1 MSNIAK
7 STAHLSPAKK
17 RALLAQLLQQK
28 GKLEPYPLS
37 FAQRRLWFLEQW
49 EPHSPLYNLSSVL
62 HIKGPLQQSALQDS
76 LNEIIRRHGSLR
88 TIFDTR
94 DDQPVQFILPLLT
107 ISLPLIDLS
116 SLSATEREAALH
128 SLLLQEE
135 TFPFDL
141 TEGPLVRATLLL
153 LQEAEHILFLSMHHI
168 ISDGW
173 SMGIVFRELACLYN
187 AYIQGQP
194 SPLPDLPIQ
203 YINFALWQH
212 EWLQGSVLVQQQAYW
227 RTQLARVPTLLTLPT
242 DHPRP
247 ASQTFDGSDLPFTLS
262 PALSDQLR
270 ALSRREGVT
279 IFMLLLSA
287 FAILLARYSGQDDLV
302 IGTPIANRTRTEI
315 EGLIGFFVNT
325 LPLRIDLSGNPD
337 FHQLLTRVREMTLDA
352 YIAQDMPFEKL
363 IEDVAPARSLSHSPL
378 FQAMF
383 ILQNIPQTTEQ
394 MRELTVRRMEGVG
407 TTAMF
412 DLTLALIDSE
422 QGFHGG
428 FNYKTTLF
436 EQATIAHMTAHFQTL
451 LEDIVAHPRCQV
463 AELALLSQSERSL
476 LLKQWDYVPE
486 GSAVDC
492 CVHTLFEEQAASIP
506 GATAIVFEGA
516 TYTYQELNQRSNQL
530 ARLLMAQGV
539 KPAQPLAIML
549 GRGPAQIIAL
559 FAILKV
565 GCPFVC
571 FDDQTPALR
580 LQQILV
586 ETAPPCILTEVS
598 CFYTRPE
605 LAAIIGEQATIVL
618 LDTPTQPTLSFPVIT
633 CDQCAAYP
641 DTNLYLA
648 GSTLAPAYIAYTS
661 GSTGQPKGIIQS
673 HRNFARF
680 IHWFSTY
687 FHIQPD
693 SRIAQ
698 WPSITFDPALAEIF
712 STLCS
717 GATLFL
723 LNKTL
728 STDPEAMASWLQ
740 QQRIHFLQ
748 TVPAFFRYMLPHLL
762 QAHPGHDQAG
772 QGPFPY
778 LETLILTGDVL
789 SVDLA
794 ADIVQHLGNDLTLYN
809 LYGPTEVVLA
819 TSYAVREVQAGQCSI
834 PVGRPIAGSQVFILD
849 QSQQMCPL
857 GVIGEIYVR
866 GNYVSDGYF
875 KQPQESQQAFLQN
888 PLHHAFPERV
898 YRTGDLGRW
907 LPDGTIEFFG
917 RRDQQ
922 VKIRGMRVELEEI
935 EAVLQQYEGV
945 RSCAVMAHPDEQGEQ
960 RLVAYI
966 TSAQLTLHAPVS
978 AIQIYLR
985 QHLPDYMCPVLI
997 ITLEALPLTA
1007 SGKVNRLA
1015 LPTPDWKHLDIETSY
1030 VAPRTPQERIIADI
1044 WSELLHV
1051 SQIGVYDN
1059 FFALGGHSLLATQV
1073 VARIRNL
1080 FTQELSLRSLFETP
1094 TVAGLAYAMEQRRA
1108 IDQDVQVSPIVY
1120 RQQVEYLPLSFAQQR
1135 LWFLDQLLLGTTL
1148 YVLPL
1153 FLRINGMLDL
1163 VALEK
1168 SLHDI
1173 ARRHEILRTYFVLV
1187 DGQPTQQ
1194 IVEQSSLVLSI
1205 TDISHLTVKER
1216 EQKIQ
1221 NQMREEEIQP
1231 FDLAREPLWRASIV
1245 RCQANEYM
1253 LLLSMHH
1260 IISDAWST
1268 SIFFYE
1274 LAHFYAYHA
1283 HGKRVNLP
1291 SLPIQYA
1298 DFALWQRQWLQGEV
1312 LERQLSY
1319 WRHQL
1324 TAVPSLLEL
1333 PLDHVRPPLQTH
1345 RGAELSFRLSQEL
1358 TQRLN
1363 VLSRK
1368 EGTTLFMTLLAAF
1381 ALLLASYSGQDD
1393 LVIGTPIANRR
1404 HTEVEGLIGFFVNTL
1419 ALRVRLVG
1427 NASFRQLLASV
1438 REVTLGAYTHQDV
1451 PFEKL
1456 VEELT
1461 PDRHL
1466 DRSPLFQVMFVL
1478 QNAVSIDPHLADL
1491 TLTPLD
1497 SQHITARFDLTLM
1510 MADTAESLQATFEYN
1525 TDIFDDITIKRMQA
1539 HFQTL
1544 LEQAVAQP
1552 ERRLNQFSLLSAQE
1566 YQQII
1571 HDWNQP
1577 SYTLPSTLDLLAW
1590 LEQPAYHTP
1599 EAPALLHG
1607 QQTLSFC
1614 QMHSRA
1620 NVLAHFLRSRLRS
1633 PHSIIG
1639 ICLPRSLDLPIAL
1652 LACLKAGVAYLP
1664 LDPAFP
1670 AQRLSFMIADAGVSL
1685 LLTHSSLLPSIQPLL
1700 AARAISIVCLDQ
1712 DADALHA
1719 FPHTPPPRLQELDP
1733 LAYIIYTSGST
1744 GQPKGVEIS
1753 VNALTTF
1760 LHSMQSCLQ
1769 IRRQDRWLAITTLSF
1784 DIAALELLLPLCSG
1798 AELILAPQEL
1808 VADGPGLARLLHERQ
1823 ITVMQA
1829 TPITWRLLLDAGWS
1843 GQPTSLQIV
1852 CGGEAFPSDL
1862 LQPLQERGLRLWN
1875 VYGPTEA
1882 TIWATAHDLSK
1893 QESTGRIPLGHPLAN
1908 TRCYVL
1914 NDAWQPVP
1922 VGVIGEIYLGGEGVA
1937 RGYVRRPALT
1947 GERFIPDPFSTHP
1960 GARLYRSGDLGRWS
1974 VDGVLEYIGRVD
1986 GQVKLHGHRIEL
1998 GEIEVVLCAQV
2009 GVSAAVVQVQEVDPG
2024 VGLLVAYVVAEE
2036 TEKEGQVQQWRKA
2049 LQARLPDYM
2058 VPAMFVPLSH
2068 LPLTTNGKID
2078 RRKLPEPT
2086 KNLRAQAT
2094 EYVEPQNDLE
2104 RTIASIWQEV
2114 LHQENVSSH
2123 DNFFDL
2129 GGHSLLLAKVYSRLL
2144 SLISECDL
2152 SMIDLFRYPTISL
2165 LADYIAQHEQAGTDL
2180 RQRTE
2185 RTEIYKKRRHQR
2197 LTRQQTRHIR
2207 TTGEER

>member
-1 MSNIAK
+1 MSNMAK
-7 STAHLSPAKK
+7 STAHLSLAKK

-28 GKLEPYPLS
+28 GKSEPYALS

-49 EPHSPLYNLSSVL
+49 EPHSPLYNLTSVL
-62 HIKGPLQQSALQDS
+62 HIKGPLQQSALKYS

-88 TIFDTR
+88 TIFGTK
-94 DDQPVQFILPLLT
+94 DDQPVQFILSSLI
-107 ISLPLIDLS
+107 ISLPRIDLS
-116 SLSATEREAALH
+116 SLSTTEREAALH
-128 SLLLQEE
+128 DLLLQEE
-135 TFPFDL
+135 TAPFEL
-141 TEGPLVRATLLL
+141 TEGPLVRATLLH
-153 LQEAEHILFLSMHHI
+153 LQEAEHILLLSMHHI

-187 AYIQGQP
+187 ASIQGQP
-194 SPLPDLPIQ
+194 SPLPDLPVQ
-203 YINFALWQH
+203 YVNFTLWQH
-212 EWLQGSVLVQQQAYW
+212 EWLQGSVLAQQQAYW
-227 RTQLARVPTLLTLPT
+227 RTQLAGVPALLTLPT

-247 ASQTFDGSDLPFTLS
+247 ASQTFDGSDFPLTLS
-262 PALSDQLR
+262 PALSEQLR
-270 ALSRREGVT
+270 ALSRQEGVT

-287 FAILLARYSGQDDLV
+287 FAVLLARYSGQDDLV

-363 IEDVAPARSLSHSPL
+363 IEEVAPARSLGHSPL

-383 ILQNIPQTTEQ
+383 ILQNTPQATEQ
-394 MRELTVRRMEGVG
+394 MRDLTVLRMEGVG

-436 EQATIAHMTAHFQTL
+436 EQATIARMAAHFQTL
-451 LEDIVAHPRCQV
+451 LEDIVAHPRCQI
-463 AELALLSQSERSL
+463 AELALLSQSECSL

-486 GSAVDC
+486 GSAIDC

-506 GATAIVFEGA
+506 EATAIVFEGA
-516 TYTYQELNQRSNQL
+516 THTYQELNQRSNQL
-530 ARLLMAQGV
+530 ARLLIAQGV
-539 KPAQPLAIML
+539 KPGQPQAIML

-559 FAILKV
+559 FAVLKA

-586 ETAPPCILTEVS
+586 ETAPPCILTEAS

-618 LDTPTQPTLSFPVIT
+618 LDAHTQPTIAFPVIT
-633 CDQCAAYP
+633 CDQSAAYP
-641 DTNLYLA
+641 DTNLNVSV
-648 GSTLAPAYIAYTS
+648 STLAPAYIAYTS

-680 IHWFSTY
+680 ICWFSTY

-728 STDPEAMASWLQ
+728 STDPEAMVSWLQ

-748 TVPAFFRYMLPHLL
+748 TVPAFFHYMLQHLL
-762 QAHPGHDQAG
+762 QAPPEQRS
-772 QGPFPY
+772 FPY
-778 LETLILTGDVL
+778 LETLILTGEVL
-789 SVDLA
+789 PVDLA
-794 ADIVQHLGNDLTLYN
+794 ANILQHLGNDLTLYN
-809 LYGPTEVVLA
+809 LYGPTEVILA
-819 TSYAVREVQAGQCSI
+819 TSCAVKEVQVGQSSI

-849 QSQQMCPL
+849 QTQQLCPL

-866 GNYVSDGYF
+866 GNYISDGYF
-875 KQPQESQQAFLQN
+875 KHSQDGQQAFLQN
-888 PLHHAFPERV
+888 PLHNAFPERV

-945 RSCAVMAHPDEQGEQ
+945 RSCAVIAHPDEQGEQ

-966 TSAQLTLHAPVS
+966 TPAQSTLHTPAS

-985 QHLPDYMCPVLI
+985 QHLPDYMCPALI
-997 ITLEALPLTA
+997 ITLEELPLTA
-1007 SGKVNRLA
+1007 SGKVNRHA
-1015 LPTPDWKHLDIETSY
+1015 LPTPDWKYLDTETYY
-1030 VAPRTPQERIIADI
+1030 VAPRTPHESIIADI
-1044 WSELLHV
+1044 WSELLHLP
-1051 SQIGVYDN
+1051 QIGVYDN

-1080 FTQELSLRSLFETP
+1080 FKQELPLRNLFETP
-1094 TVAGLAYAMEQRRA
+1094 TVAGLACSVEQQRA
-1108 IDQDVQVSPIVY
+1108 SDQDVQASPIVH
-1120 RQQVEYLPLSFAQQR
+1120 RQQVEYLPPSFAQQR
-1135 LWFLDQLLLGTTL
+1135 LWFLDQLLPGTTL
-1148 YVLPL
+1148 YMLPL
-1153 FLRINGMLDL
+1153 FLRINGALDL

-1168 SLHDI
+1168 SFHDI
-1173 ARRHEILRTYFVLV
+1173 VRRHEILRTSFVLV

-1194 IVEQSSLVLSI
+1194 IVEQSSLALSI
-1205 TDISHLTVKER
+1205 TDISHLTATER
-1216 EQKIQ
+1216 EQEIQ
-1221 NQMREEEIQP
+1221 SQMREEETQP
-1231 FDLAREPLWRASIV
+1231 FDLAREPLWRARIV
-1245 RCQANEYM
+1245 RCHTNEHI
-1253 LLLSMHH
+1253 LLISMHH

-1268 SIFFYE
+1268 SIFFQE
-1274 LAHFYAYHA
+1274 LAHFYAH
-1283 HGKRVNLP
+1283 HVHDKPVNLQ

-1298 DFALWQRQWLQGEV
+1298 DFTLWQRQWLQGEA

-1324 TAVPSLLEL
+1324 TDAPSLLEL
-1333 PLDHVRPPLQTH
+1333 PIDHTRPHLQTH
-1345 RGAELSFRLSQEL
+1345 RGAETSFRLSQEL
-1358 TQRLN
+1358 TQRLK

-1368 EGTTLFMTLLAAF
+1368 EGTTLFMLLLAAF
-1381 ALLLASYSGQDD
+1381 ALLLAHYSGQDD

-1419 ALRVRLVG
+1419 ALRVRLAG
-1427 NASFRQLLASV
+1427 NPSFRQLLALV

-1456 VEELT
+1456 VEELA
-1461 PDRHL
+1461 PGRHL

-1510 MADTAESLQATFEYN
+1510 MADTNDGLQATFEYN
-1525 TDIFDDITIKRMQA
+1525 TDIFDNTTIRRMQA

-1552 ERRLNQFSLLSAQE
+1552 ERQLNQFSLLSAQE

-1571 HDWNQP
+1571 HGWNQP
-1577 SYTLPSTLDLLAW
+1577 SHSLASTLDLLAW
-1590 LEQPAYHTP
+1590 LEQPAHHTP
-1599 EAPALLHG
+1599 EAPALLCG

-1614 QMHSRA
+1614 QLHSRA
-1620 NVLAHFLRSRLRS
+1620 NVLAHFLRSRLLS
-1633 PHSIIG
+1633 PHAIIG
-1639 ICLPRSLDLPIAL
+1639 VCLPRSLDLPIAL
-1652 LACLKAGVAYLP
+1652 LACLKAGAAYLP

-1670 AQRLSFMIADAGVSL
+1670 AQRLNFMLADAGVSL
-1685 LLTHSSLLPSIQPLL
+1685 LLTHSSLLPFIQPTL
-1700 AARAISIVCLDQ
+1700 AAQAIPIVCLDQ
-1712 DADALHA
+1712 EADSLHA
-1719 FPHTPPPRLQELDP
+1719 FPKTPPPHLHEPDP
-1733 LAYIIYTSGST
+1733 LAYVIYTSGST

-1753 VNALTTF
+1753 LNALTTF
-1760 LHSMQSCLQ
+1760 LHAMQSCLQ
-1769 IRRQDRWLAITTLSF
+1769 ISSQDRWLAVTTLSF
-1784 DIAALELLLPLCSG
+1784 DIAALELLLPLCCG
-1798 AELILAPQEL
+1798 AELVLASQEIL
-1808 VADGPGLARLLHERQ
+1808 ADGPGLARLLHECQ

-1862 LQPLQERGLRLWN
+1862 LQPLQERGRRLWN

-1893 QESTGRIPLGHPLAN
+1893 QERTGHIPLGHPLAN

-1914 NDAWQPVP
+1914 NAAWQPVP

-1947 GERFIPDPFSTHP
+1947 AEHFIPDPFSTHP
-1960 GARLYRSGDLGRWS
+1960 GARLYRSGDLGHWRTN
-1974 VDGVLEYIGRVD
+1974 GVLEYMGRVD

-1998 GEIEVVLCAQV
+1998 GEIEAVLCAQA
-2009 GVSAAVVQVQEVDPG
+2009 GVRAAVVQVQEVGPG
-2024 VGLLVAYVVAEE
+2024 VGLLVAYVVAEKAKE
-2036 TEKEGQVQQWRKA
+2036 EGQVQQWRKA
-2049 LQARLPDYM
+2049 LQERLPDYM
-2058 VPAMFVPLSH
+2058 VPAVFAPLSH
-2068 LPLTTNGKID
+2068 LPLTANGKID

-2086 KNLRAQAT
+2086 ENLRTQAT
-2094 EYVEPQNDLE
+2094 EYIAPQNDLE
-2104 RTIASIWQEV
+2104 RTIASIWHEV
-2114 LHQENVSSH
+2114 LHKENVSSH

-2144 SLISECDL
+2144 SLLPDSNL
-2152 SMIDLFRYPTISL
+2152 SMIDLFRYPTIHL
-2165 LADYIAQHEQAGTDL
+2165 LADYIAQHEQAGIDL
-2180 RQRTE
+2180 RQSTE

-2197 LTRQQTRHIR
+2197 LARQQERHMR
-2207 TTGEER
+2207 TAGEER